1 MRSAHPTNVLFKQAL
16 KIWNEL
22 NGRSNRMHNNL
33 TTLRRAVETIL
44 RCNLETAIGIPD
56 KGEADR
62 RIEQFLDTIAPQ
74 HVEHVLAQWLDPQ
87 WVILAGGQGTRID
100 PSGRLNK
107 TLDLWFGEYNT
118 LQVSRSY
125 LPGTRPHI
133 IVVNSKMA
141 ERLVTRE
148 IPLDGVIPPSALD
161 MKAVNRL
168 CGPNAILCVQPEQ
181 NGTGGAL
188 QEAIPAVQA
197 SDAEWMGVGF
207 GDEPFLNQ
215 AVYLQ
220 TLVSHFISG
229 ADVTLCGK
237 IPETVVDKGGLFFD
251 QDGRF
256 VGTKEWNEMTDG
268 EKNEMSRRLD
278 CGEGYTNTG
287 ITLIRSSAAIDRMN
301 RLQPHGSKSE
311 LHHVDLIRHCY
322 EDGLNTHAYIY
333 PEKAISGINRWS
345 NLIAG
350 EESLFARTR
359 VMLAQRGVRVAPAA
373 QITLTNEDI
382 EIGNGCYFLGRIH
395 LGKGVR
401 IGNYCRLENV
411 ELSGNTSV
419 GDLVGLKDVKATD
432 TVFESNPLSE
442 EIGAPVTGLGVL
454 SEVQNC
460 RFDRAKVGRAVHL
473 RFVKAAATVVPAGMS
488 IDHRELGVPSSADLG
503 TPLFPLDTES
513 DATEK
518 TSDALGQLVVSE
530 HIPGVYTFGEMR
542 NKPDWENLRRH
553 VRSHSNAELIGRATS
568 NPALRRVALK
578 AVDDLLEMRKEDGTY
593 VTDELTPEEIWG
605 VIFEVVSL
613 ATGNPDPYRR
623 DKLKAR
629 QTALTLLDQFPD
641 CDWTQRLKLV
651 IAANIIDYSSA
662 RVIARL
668 AEQPDY
674 FNRVLQEAV
683 HALLAIDCLEQ
694 FQSEV
699 IEGSPKRLVWLIDND
714 GEAVFD
720 LWLIQML
727 LDLGHQ
733 VTIVV
738 KAAPASNDVTLTDL
752 EEIINLPPFQGLR
765 SAVNGGEVSLCSSG
779 SKTIGTNLY
788 QATPSFVNVLLD
800 AELIIS
806 KGQGNFYTTQG
817 LKRDTFYL
825 LLSKGITAERFT
837 GVVPDP
843 NKVID
848 GLILAYV
855 PAGTKLESTLA
866 EFCGAMTD

>member
-1 MRSAHPTNVLFKQAL
+1 
-16 KIWNEL
+16 
-22 NGRSNRMHNNL
+22 MHNKL

-44 RCNLETAIGIPD
+44 GSNLSTAIGIPD
-56 KGEADR
+56 KGKAER
-62 RIEQFLDTIAPQ
+62 RIEQLLDSIANQ
-74 HVEHVLAQWLDPQ
+74 DIEHDLARWLDPQ

-107 TLDLWFGEYNT
+107 TLDLWFGEHNT

-133 IVVNSKMA
+133 IVVNPMMA

-148 IPLDGVIPPSALD
+148 MSLDGLIPSLALD
-161 MKAVNRL
+161 MEAVNRL
-168 CGPNAILCVQPEQ
+168 CGPNVILCVQPEQ

-188 QEAIPAVQA
+188 RAAIPAIQEG
-197 SDAEWMGVGF
+197 DAEWIGIAF

-215 AVYLQ
+215 TIYWQ
-220 TLVSHFISG
+220 TLVSHFINE

-237 IPETVVDKGGLFFD
+237 IPETAVDKGGLFFD
-251 QDGRF
+251 RDSRF
-256 VGTKEWNEMTDG
+256 VGTKEWNEMTDE
-268 EKNEMSRRLD
+268 EKDEMSRRLD

-322 EDGLNTHAYIY
+322 EDGLKTHAYIY
-333 PEKAISGINRWS
+333 QEEAISGVNRWS
-345 NLIAG
+345 NLLTG

-359 VMLAQRGVRVAPAA
+359 AKLAQKGVRVDPAA
-373 QITLTNEDI
+373 QITLTNDDI
-382 EIGNGCYFLGRIH
+382 QIGNGCYFLGRIH
-395 LGKGVR
+395 LGEGVR

-411 ELSGNTSV
+411 ELSGNTAV
-419 GDLVGLKDVKATD
+419 GDLVGLKDVKAVD
-432 TVFESNPLSE
+432 TVFESNPLSR
-442 EIGAPVTGLGVL
+442 EIGVPIAGLKLL
-454 SEVQNC
+454 SEVENC
-460 RFDRAKVGRAVHL
+460 RFDRVQVGRGVHL
-473 RFVKAAATVVPAGMS
+473 RFVKAAATVIPAGMS
-488 IDHRELGVPSSADLG
+488 IDNRELGVSNRADLG
-503 TPLFPLDTES
+503 LPLLPLDTES
-513 DATEK
+513 DSTEK
-518 TSDALGQLVVSE
+518 TSDALSQLVVSP
-530 HIPGVYTFGEMR
+530 HIPGVYMFGEMR
-542 NKPDWENLRRH
+542 NKPDWKNLRRH
-553 VRSHSNAELIGRATS
+553 VRSHSNAELIDRAT
-568 NPALRRVALK
+568 NHPGLRNVASK
-578 AVDDLLEMRKEDGTY
+578 AVDDLLEMRKADGAH

-613 ATGNPDPYRR
+613 VTGNLDVYRK

-629 QTALTLLDQFPD
+629 LTALNLLDQVPD
-641 CDWTQRLKLV
+641 CGWAERLKLV

-662 RVIARL
+662 RVLGKL

-674 FNRVLQEAV
+674 FYHVLQEAV
-683 HALLAIDCLEQ
+683 HAPLAIDCLEQ
-694 FQSEV
+694 FQSAV

-727 LDLGHQ
+727 LNLGHQ
-733 VTIVV
+733 ITIIG
-738 KAAPASNDVTLTDL
+738 KAAPASNDATLADL
-752 EEIINLPPFQGLR
+752 EEIINLPQFQDLR
-765 SAVNGGEVSLCSSG
+765 SAVDGGDASLCSSG
-779 SKTIGTNLY
+779 SKTVGTNLY
-788 QATPSFVNVLLD
+788 QATPSFVNVVLD
-800 AELIIS
+800 AELVIS

-825 LLSKGITAERFT
+825 LLSKGVTAERFT
-837 GVVPDP
+837 GVLPDP

-855 PAGTKLESTLA
+855 PAGTRLEGTLA
-866 EFCGAMTD
+866 EFCGSIRD

>member
-1 MRSAHPTNVLFKQAL
+1 
-16 KIWNEL
+16 
-22 NGRSNRMHNNL
+22 MHNNP
-33 TTLRRAVETIL
+33 TTLRRAVEETL
-44 RCNLETAIGIPD
+44 GCDLATAIGISD

-62 RIEQFLDTIAPQ
+62 RIEQFLHTIADRTNN
-74 HVEHVLAQWLDPQ
+74 HSLAQWLDPQ

-133 IVVNSKMA
+133 IVVNPKMA
-141 ERLVTRE
+141 ERLVTTKST
-148 IPLDGVIPPSALD
+148 LDGIIPKSALN
-161 MKAVNRL
+161 MEAVNRL

-188 QEAIPAVQA
+188 LAAIPAVQE
-197 SDAEWMGVGF
+197 SDAEWIGVGF

-215 AVYLQ
+215 TIYLQ
-220 TLVSHFISG
+220 ALVSHFIEG

-322 EDGLNTHAYIY
+322 EDGLRTHAYIY
-333 PEKAISGINRWS
+333 PEEAISGVNRWS
-345 NLIAG
+345 NLLTG
-350 EESLFARTR
+350 EGSLFTRTR
-359 VMLAQRGVRVAPAA
+359 ARLAEKGVRIDPAA
-373 QITLTNEDI
+373 QITLTNDDI
-382 EIGNGCYFLGRIH
+382 NIGAGCYFLGRIH
-395 LGKGVR
+395 LGEGVR

-411 ELSGNTSV
+411 ELSGNTAV
-419 GDLVGLKDVKATD
+419 GDLIGLKDVKAAD

-442 EIGAPVTGLGVL
+442 EIGAPVAGLRVL
-454 SEVQNC
+454 SEIENC
-460 RFDRAKVGRAVHL
+460 RFDRSQVGRAVHL
-473 RFVKAAATVVPAGMS
+473 RFVKARATVVPAGMS
-488 IDHRELGVPSSADLG
+488 IDHRELGIPSAVDLG
-503 TPLFPLDTES
+503 TPSFPLDAES
-513 DATEK
+513 DSAAK
-518 TSDALGQLVVSE
+518 ASDALGQLVVPRY
-530 HIPGVYTFGEMR
+530 IPGAYTFGEMR

-553 VRSHSNAELIGRATS
+553 VRSHSNTELILRATS
-568 NPALRRVALK
+568 YPALRRVSSK
-578 AVDDLLEMRKEDGTY
+578 AVDDLLEMRKEDDTH

-613 ATGNPDPYRR
+613 TTGNPDPYRK

-629 QTALTLLDQFPD
+629 QTALDLIDQIPD
-641 CDWTQRLKLV
+641 CGWTERLKFV

-662 RVIARL
+662 KVIAKL

-674 FNRVLQEAV
+674 FSRVLREAV
-683 HALLAIDCLEQ
+683 HAPLAIDCFEQ
-694 FQSEV
+694 FQSVV

-727 LDLGHQ
+727 LDCGHRI
-733 VTIVV
+733 TIVG
-738 KAAPASNDVTLTDL
+738 KAAPASNDVTLIDL
-752 EEIINLPPFQGLR
+752 EEIINLPQFQDLR
-765 SAVNGGEVSLCSSG
+765 SAVNGGDVSLCSSG
-779 SKTIGTNLY
+779 SKTTGTNLY
-788 QATPSFVNVLLD
+788 QATPSFINLMLD
-800 AELIIS
+800 AEFVIS

-825 LLSKGITAERFT
+825 LLSKGVTAERFT
-837 GVVPDP
+837 GVVPNP

-855 PAGTKLESTLA
+855 PAGTKLEGTLA
-866 EFCGAMTD
+866 EFCGARSHHS